1 MRLFIYS
8 VLHGIVSSLV
18 LFFIP
23 YGALFENVNYDGKN
37 IDDYSMLAFTTF
49 TCLVCV
55 CARARY
61 MCVGAGDRDDG
72 TNIIGH
78 GILDVDQPFL
88 DMGIYSVLFRVRH
101 CLLPMRT
108 VFMDGKW

>member
-1 MRLFIYS
+1 MAIFDQDVDELLCIRCVRVGRARVRVHFCRFPKLYIPGQYNVYFNMRLFIYS

-55 CARARY
+55 RARTLY
-61 MCVGAGDRDDG
+61 VCGCR
-72 TNIIGH
+72 
-78 GILDVDQPFL
+78 
-88 DMGIYSVLFRVRH
+88 
-101 CLLPMRT
+101 
-108 VFMDGKW
+108 